1 MFNIAFFLFG
11 LFFLVSIYQFKK
23 IKYIGK
29 KSYIWLLLRCIM
41 IFTAATMLLFPTIS
55 FHDDK
60 VENILLIDDS
70 KSMNIYKDD
79 INRRIKEFNDEHK
92 GEEVFIYYFS
102 GIPHGENNNSE
113 SDYTDLSQGFKNIYF
128 DKGDKNL
135 SITIFSDGLITENI
149 PDISEIPKNWEIN
162 TVPFYGKERND
173 IAFKEFRVSKI
184 SSDRDQIITEV
195 EAIIDSTINCKATLT
210 IENNERILLTKD
222 IDIVKGTEKFKIP
235 WEIKLNDSTV
245 MGRISSNEDL
255 NSQNDFKKLEY
266 LESDE
271 MMYLVISDD
280 YKYNEIKSVL
290 DMMGISEYFIN
301 TRNVSS
307 SSLENYDFD
316 GIILNNCDGKNFTDE
331 GIEYLKNLVGKE
343 GKGCFVIGGEN
354 SFGLG
359 GYRENGLEE
368 LMPVEDKP
376 SGAREESDS
385 AIVIVLDTSGSMD
398 DSSGGIKKINLA
410 KSGLNS
416 VINQLSNDDYFGVIG
431 FSDTYEWVQP
441 LASVD
446 ELNLEDKDFITL
458 GAKGGTL
465 IKPAIVQGYIA
476 LKEEPLEKNKHILL
490 ISDGQGDTGDY
501 DDLTQKLLSSE
512 ITLSAIGIGEK
523 IESEF
528 LHEISEKT
536 NGEYYEIKNLNDLP
550 QIMVRDI
557 YKNGKK
563 LLQSGRYKLKEF
575 KGNTFINNYVAV
587 TPKKESEVII
597 SNEEGDPILCTWKFG
612 MGNVCALMTK
622 IDNSW
627 SGNLVGSD
635 FLEELYTI
643 FYELPLKENS
653 SKIVCK
659 IDGNRIEVYS
669 EYSDSNISKLDILH
683 EGRVIYTEEYPFKIH
698 KKISYGT
705 FGKTGRYRINGYDET
720 GDVIFLK
727 NIWIDYSSENN
738 LFQKPEW
745 TNNAG
750 VFFKKNSLNS
760 YKDIKTIYLGWPILT
775 ILFIILV
782 YMRKKY

>member
-1 MFNIAFFLFG
+1 MSSIAIFLIA
-11 LFFLVSIYQFKK
+11 LFFLISIYQFKK

-29 KSYIWLLLRCIM
+29 KSYLWLLLRCIM
-41 IFTAATMLLFPTIS
+41 IFTAAIVILFPTVS
-55 FHDDK
+55 FNDDK
-60 VENILLIDDS
+60 VENVLLIDDS
-70 KSMNIYKDD
+70 KSMNIYKDE
-79 INRRIKEFNDEHK
+79 ISRRIKEFNDEHK
-92 GEEVFIYYFS
+92 GKEISIYYFS
-102 GIPHGENNNSE
+102 GIPYDENNYSE
-113 SDYTDLSQGFKNIYF
+113 SEYTDLSQGFKNIYF

-149 PDISEIPKNWEIN
+149 PDISEIPKSWTIN
-162 TVPFYGKERND
+162 TIPFYGKETKD

-184 SSDRDQIITEV
+184 KNNSDQTITEIEV
-195 EAIIDSTINCKATLT
+195 TIDSTINCKAVLT
-210 IENNERILLTKD
+210 IENNERIVFTKD

-235 WEIKLNDSTV
+235 WEIKLNDTSV

-255 NSQNDFKKLEY
+255 NPQNDFKKLEY
-266 LESDE
+266 LENDE
-271 MMYLVISDD
+271 IMYLVISDD
-280 YKYNEIKSVL
+280 YENDEIKSVL
-290 DMMGISEYFIN
+290 DFMGISEYFIN
-301 TRNVSS
+301 TKNVSS
-307 SSLENYDFD
+307 SSFGSYDFD

-398 DSSGGIKKINLA
+398 DNSGGIKKINLA

-416 VINQLSNDDYFGVIG
+416 VMNQLNENDYFGVIG

-441 LASVD
+441 LVSVD
-446 ELNLEDKDFITL
+446 ELNLEDKNFITL

-465 IKPAIVQGYIA
+465 IKPAIVHGYIA
-476 LKEEPLEKNKHILL
+476 LKEEALEKNKHILL
-490 ISDGQGDTGDY
+490 ISDGQGDTEEY
-501 DDLTQKLLSSE
+501 DDLIEKLVASK

-523 IESEF
+523 IESDF
-528 LHEISEKT
+528 LQEISEKT
-536 NGEYYEIKNLNDLP
+536 NGDYYEIKNLNNLP
-550 QIMVRDI
+550 QIMVRDV

-563 LLQSGRYKLKEF
+563 LLQSGKYKLKEF

-587 TPKKESEVII
+587 TPKKKSEVII
-597 SNEEGDPILCTWKFG
+597 STEEGDPILCEWKFG
-612 MGNVCALMTK
+612 IGNVCALMTK
-622 IDNSW
+622 IDSSW
-627 SGNLVGSD
+627 SGNIVKSD
-635 FLEELYTI
+635 FLEDLQTI
-643 FYELPLKENS
+643 LYELPLKENS
-653 SKIVCK
+653 DKLICK
-659 IDGNRIEVYS
+659 IDENRIDLYS
-669 EYSDSNISKLDILH
+669 EYSEPNISKLDILH
-683 EGRVIYTEEYPFKIH
+683 DGKVIYTVEEPFKIH
-698 KKISYGT
+698 RKISYGT
-705 FGKTGRYRINGYDET
+705 LGKTGRYQINGYDKT
-720 GDVIFLK
+720 GNSVFLK

-738 LFQKPEW
+738 LFQKPAW
-745 TNNAG
+745 VNNSE

-760 YKDIKTIYLGWPILT
+760 YKNIKMIYLGWPILI